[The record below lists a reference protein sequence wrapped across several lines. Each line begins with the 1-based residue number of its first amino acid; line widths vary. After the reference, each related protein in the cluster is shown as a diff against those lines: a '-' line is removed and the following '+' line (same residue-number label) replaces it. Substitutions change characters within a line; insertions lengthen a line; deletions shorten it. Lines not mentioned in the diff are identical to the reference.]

1 MKQAELSYNRKRKL
15 ADSLKMLMVKK
26 SLKKITVREIADG
39 CGANRYTFYYHFK
52 DIYDLLMWMFQEE
65 ALSLVKKSENCLTW
79 QEGFRLFLRWIMEN
93 NSVCKCALNDIGQEA
108 LREMFYQETK
118 HLMTLFLA
126 DAKGSHQVSDEYL
139 AFLGDFYIAALSGIL
154 LEWIRRDLDFSE
166 DHLMLYLRPIMNQIR
181 MSIQQAERAGL

>member
-1 MKQAELSYNRKRKL
+1 MKQAELSYNRKRQL

-65 ALSLVKKSENCLTW
+65 ALSLIKTSENCLTW
-79 QEGFRLFLRWIMEN
+79 QEGFRLFLRWITEN

-139 AFLGDFYIAALSGIL
+139 AFLGDLYMAALSGIL

-166 DHLMLYLRPIMNQIR
+166 DQLMSYLWPTMDQIR
-181 MSIQQAERAGL
+181 MSIQQAEQAGL

>member
-1 MKQAELSYNRKRKL
+1 MKQAELSYNRKRQL

-26 SLKKITVREIADG
+26 NLKKITVQEIADG

-65 ALSLVKKSENCLTW
+65 ALSLIKTSENCLTW
-79 QEGFRLFLRWIMEN
+79 QEGFRLFLRWITEN

-139 AFLGDFYIAALSGIL
+139 AFLGDLYMAALSGIL
-154 LEWIRRDLDFSE
+154 LEWIHRDLDFSE
-166 DHLMLYLRPIMNQIR
+166 DQLMSYLRPTMDQIR
-181 MSIQQAERAGL
+181 MSIQQAEQAGL

>member
-1 MKQAELSYNRKRKL
+1 MKQAELSYNRKRQL

-26 SLKKITVREIADG
+26 NLKKITVQEIADG

-65 ALSLVKKSENCLTW
+65 ALSLIKTSENCLTW
-79 QEGFRLFLRWIMEN
+79 QEGFRLFLRWITEN

-126 DAKGSHQVSDEYL
+126 YAKGSHQVSDEYL
-139 AFLGDFYIAALSGIL
+139 AFLGDLYMAALSGIL

-166 DHLMLYLRPIMNQIR
+166 DQLMSYLRPTMDQIR
-181 MSIQQAERAGL
+181 MSIQQAEQAGL

>member
-1 MKQAELSYNRKRKL
+1 MKQAELSYNRKRQL

-26 SLKKITVREIADG
+26 NLKKITVQEIADG
-39 CGANRYTFYYHFK
+39 CGANMYTFYYHFK

-65 ALSLVKKSENCLTW
+65 ALSLIKTSENCLTW
-79 QEGFRLFLRWIMEN
+79 QEGFRLFLRWITEN

-139 AFLGDFYIAALSGIL
+139 AFLGDLYMAALSGIL

-166 DHLMLYLRPIMNQIR
+166 DQLMSYLRPTMDQIR
-181 MSIQQAERAGL
+181 MSIQQAEQAGL

>member
-1 MKQAELSYNRKRKL
+1 MKQAELSYNRKRQL

-26 SLKKITVREIADG
+26 NLKKITVQEIADG

-65 ALSLVKKSENCLTW
+65 ALSLIKTSENCLTW
-79 QEGFRLFLRWIMEN
+79 QEGFRLFLRWITEN
-93 NSVCKCALNDIGQEA
+93 NSVYKCALNDIGQEA

-118 HLMTLFLA
+118 HLITLFLA

-139 AFLGDFYIAALSGIL
+139 AFLGDLYMAALSGIL
-154 LEWIRRDLDFSE
+154 LEWIRRDLDFSA
-166 DHLMLYLRPIMNQIR
+166 DQLMSYLRPTMDQIR
-181 MSIQQAERAGL
+181 MSIQQAEQAGL

>member
-1 MKQAELSYNRKRKL
+1 MKQAELSYNRKRQL

-26 SLKKITVREIADG
+26 NLKKITVQEIADG

-65 ALSLVKKSENCLTW
+65 ALSLIKTSENCLTW
-79 QEGFRLFLRWIMEN
+79 QEGFRLFLRWITEN
-93 NSVCKCALNDIGQEA
+93 NCVCKCALNDIGQEA

-139 AFLGDFYIAALSGIL
+139 AFLGDLYMAALSGIL

-166 DHLMLYLRPIMNQIR
+166 DQLMSYLWPTMDQIR
-181 MSIQQAERAGL
+181 MSIQQAEQAGL

>member
-1 MKQAELSYNRKRKL
+1 MKQAELSYNRKRQL

-26 SLKKITVREIADG
+26 NLKKITVQEIADG

-65 ALSLVKKSENCLTW
+65 ALSLIKTSENCLTW
-79 QEGFRLFLRWIMEN
+79 QEGFRLFLRWITEN

-139 AFLGDFYIAALSGIL
+139 AFLGDLFMAALSGIL

-166 DHLMLYLRPIMNQIR
+166 DQLMSYLWPTMDQIR
-181 MSIQQAERAGL
+181 MSIQQAEQAGL

>member
-1 MKQAELSYNRKRKL
+1 MKQAELSYNRKRQL

-26 SLKKITVREIADG
+26 NLKKITVQEIADG

-65 ALSLVKKSENCLTW
+65 ALSLIKTSENCLTW
-79 QEGFRLFLRWIMEN
+79 QEGFRLFLRWITEN

-108 LREMFYQETK
+108 LQEMFYQETK

-139 AFLGDFYIAALSGIL
+139 AFLGDLYMAALSGIL

-166 DHLMLYLRPIMNQIR
+166 DQLMSYLRPTMDQIR
-181 MSIQQAERAGL
+181 MSIQQAEQAGL

>member
-1 MKQAELSYNRKRKL
+1 MKQAELSYNRKRQL

-166 DHLMLYLRPIMNQIR
+166 DQLMLYLRPIMNQIR
-181 MSIQQAERAGL
+181 MSIQQAEQAGL

>member
-1 MKQAELSYNRKRKL
+1 MKQAELSYNRKRQL

-26 SLKKITVREIADG
+26 NLKKITVQEIADS

-65 ALSLVKKSENCLTW
+65 ALSLIKTSENCLTW
-79 QEGFRLFLRWIMEN
+79 QEGFRLFLRWITEN

-139 AFLGDFYIAALSGIL
+139 AFLGDLYMAALSGIL

-166 DHLMLYLRPIMNQIR
+166 DQLMSYLWPTMDQIR
-181 MSIQQAERAGL
+181 MSIQQAEQAGL

>member
-1 MKQAELSYNRKRKL
+1 MKQAELSYNRKRQL

-26 SLKKITVREIADG
+26 NLKKITVQEIADG

-65 ALSLVKKSENCLTW
+65 ALSLIKTSENCLTW
-79 QEGFRLFLRWIMEN
+79 QEGFRLFLRWITEN

-139 AFLGDFYIAALSGIL
+139 AFLGDLYMAALSGIL

-166 DHLMLYLRPIMNQIR
+166 DQLMSYLWPTMDQIR
-181 MSIQQAERAGL
+181 MSIQQAEQAGL

>member
-1 MKQAELSYNRKRKL
+1 MKQAELSYNRKRQL

-26 SLKKITVREIADG
+26 NLKKITVQEIADG

-65 ALSLVKKSENCLTW
+65 VLSLIKTSENCLTW
-79 QEGFRLFLRWIMEN
+79 QEGFRLFLRWITEN

-139 AFLGDFYIAALSGIL
+139 AFLGDLYMAALSGIL

-166 DHLMLYLRPIMNQIR
+166 DQLMSYLRPTMDQIR
-181 MSIQQAERAGL
+181 MSIQQAEQAGL